1 MAGHPPSGTV
11 TFLITDLEGS
21 TRMWEQFPDA
31 MRAAMVRHDELL
43 EKAIAAHRGYLFA
56 RMGDGMAAAFTTAG
70 DAVSSAVAI
79 RQALAEENWGTT
91 PLKARIGLHT
101 AEAVVDDN
109 GYASL
114 PINRCARL
122 MAAAHGGQVIVSGTT
137 EALVRYQLPDGLRL
151 IDLGEHRLRDLGNPM
166 HVFQIT
172 SQGGEEYFPPL
183 RTVEALPANLPI
195 QAASSTNRTSGR
207 SSRRLLAVVGL
218 VLLGVA
224 GALGVWQL
232 RGDSERGDGRP
243 VSEAPVAGPV
253 AVPSIAATVPADIRS
268 TGRLVVGVNV
278 PYPPAEFKD
287 ASGHIV
293 GFDVDLMDAVARTL
307 GLVPDYRE
315 APFEAIIPSVRAKDV
330 NVGMSS
336 FTDTK
341 DRQELVDFVTYFQ
354 AGTLWAR
361 KVGSSVDRDNACGLR
376 IGVGYGSQ
384 QETEEIPATSR
395 ACVESGKSAIHVVSY
410 ARQEDCTN
418 ALMAGDIDA
427 MSADSPVTGFAV
439 KTSGGALESVG
450 DVLEAA
456 PYGWPVEKGSP
467 LAEPLRQ
474 ALEHLI
480 QTGEYRTIATMWG
493 VDMGM
498 IDHPVINGA
507 TG

>member
-1 MAGHPPSGTV
+1 
-11 TFLITDLEGS
+11 
-21 TRMWEQFPDA
+21 MWEQFPDA

-43 EKAIAAHRGYLFA
+43 QRAIATHRGYLFS
-56 RMGDGMAAAFTTAG
+56 RMGDGMAAAFATAA

-79 RQALAEENWGTT
+79 KQALAEVDWGTT

-109 GYASL
+109 GYASR

-122 MAAAHGGQVIVSGTT
+122 MAAAHGGQVLVSGTT
-137 EALVRYQLPDGLRL
+137 EALVRYELSDGLSL

-172 SQGGEEYFPPL
+172 SPGDDPFPPL
-183 RTVEALPANLPI
+183 RSVEALPPSVPI

-207 SSRRLLAVVGL
+207 SSRRVPALVGVL
-218 VLLGVA
+218 VLGAA

-232 RGDSERGDGRP
+232 RGGSDHGGTGP
-243 VSEAPVAGPV
+243 ASEAPVAALV
-253 AVPSIAATVPADIRS
+253 AVPSIAAAVPADIRS
-268 TGRLVVGVNV
+268 AGRLVVGVNV

-293 GFDVDLMDAVARTL
+293 GFDVDLMNAVARTL

-315 APFEAIIPSVRAKDV
+315 AAFDAIIPSVRARDV
-330 NVGMSS
+330 NLGMSS

-361 KVGSSVDRDNACGLR
+361 KVGSSVDRDKPCGLR
-376 IGVGYGSQ
+376 IGVASGSQ
-384 QETEEIPATSR
+384 QETKEIPATSR
-395 ACVESGKSAIHVVSY
+395 ACVESGKSAIDMVSY
-410 ARQEDCTN
+410 GPQEDLTN

-467 LAEPLRQ
+467 LAESLRQ
-474 ALEHLI
+474 ALEHLM

-493 VDMGM
+493 VEKGM

>member
-1 MAGHPPSGTV
+1 
-11 TFLITDLEGS
+11 
-21 TRMWEQFPDA
+21 MWEQFPDA

-43 EKAIAAHRGYLFA
+43 ERMIAVHRGHVFA

-79 RQALAEENWGTT
+79 KQSLAEEDWGTT

-101 AEAVVDDN
+101 AEAVVGDN

-137 EALVRYQLPDGLRL
+137 EALIHYQLPDGLRL

-172 SQGGEEYFPPL
+172 SQSDEERFPPL

-195 QAASSTNRTSGR
+195 QAAASTTRTSGR
-207 SSRRLLAVVGL
+207 SSRRMPAVVGL
-218 VLLGVA
+218 LLLGAA
-224 GALGVWQL
+224 GAFGAWQL
-232 RGDSERGDGRP
+232 WGGAERGDGRP

-287 ASGHIV
+287 ASGRIV

-315 APFEAIIPSVRAKDV
+315 AAFDAIIPSVRAKDV

-341 DRQELVDFVTYFQ
+341 DREESVDFVTYFQ

-361 KVGSSVDRDNACGLR
+361 KVGRRSIGISHAVCGSAWRLARSRKPRSYPPRVGRLSSP
-376 IGVGYGSQ
+376 GSR
-384 QETEEIPATSR
+384 PAIWSVMGPR
-395 ACVESGKSAIHVVSY
+395 KI
-410 ARQEDCTN
+410 
-418 ALMAGDIDA
+418 
-427 MSADSPVTGFAV
+427 SPM
-439 KTSGGALESVG
+439 
-450 DVLEAA
+450 
-456 PYGWPVEKGSP
+456 
-467 LAEPLRQ
+467 R
-474 ALEHLI
+474 
-480 QTGEYRTIATMWG
+480 
-493 VDMGM
+493 
-498 IDHPVINGA
+498 
-507 TG
+507 